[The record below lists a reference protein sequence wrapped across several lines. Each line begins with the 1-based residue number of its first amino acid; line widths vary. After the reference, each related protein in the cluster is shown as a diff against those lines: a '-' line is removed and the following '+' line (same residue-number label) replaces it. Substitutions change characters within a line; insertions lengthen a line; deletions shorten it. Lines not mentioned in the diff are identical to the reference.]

1 MNLKEVVSGV
11 QKTDPLYL
19 FDSYRHSAESELI
32 KLVPDEKQDFYL
44 VTDRTIF
51 HPKGGGQPADE
62 GLLKG
67 SDFAVQVKKVF
78 LVDDK
83 IVHWGKCIEGQPS
96 IGDITMEIDWH
107 KRYLYMRRHTACHL
121 FDHCLEVSMKR
132 PVETLDSWLGE
143 PCYVSYRGDT
153 PSEEVINSAEDLENS
168 LIQNGGSVKMR
179 PVSHQEFV
187 ATTQAPNRYRLPKID
202 VLRVVMIKDFSPIP
216 CGGTHVKDLKEIESF
231 HIKKL
236 ERVEPGYRVYYEV
249 EKVES
254 HIA

>member
-1 MNLKEVVSGV
+1 MNLKEVVSGF

-19 FDSYRHSAESELI
+19 SDSYRRSAESELI
-32 KLVPDEKQDFYL
+32 RLVPDQKQEFYL

-62 GLLKG
+62 GLLRG

-83 IVHWGKCIEGQPS
+83 IVHWGKCISGEPS
-96 IGDITMEIDWH
+96 VGEVTMEIDWD

-132 PVETLDSWLGE
+132 PIEPLDSWLGE
-143 PCYVSYRGDT
+143 PCYVAYKGDM
-153 PSEEVINSAEDLENS
+153 PSKDIVISAEGLENS
-168 LIQNGGSVKMR
+168 LIRKGGNVRTKL
-179 PVSHQEFV
+179 VTHQEFGSV
-187 ATTQAPNRYRLPKID
+187 TPAPNRYRLPGI
-202 VLRVVMIKDFSPIP
+202 VMLRVVLIEEFSPIP
-216 CGGTHVKDLKEIESF
+216 CGGTHVNDIKELGGFQVE
-231 HIKKL
+231 KL
-236 ERVEPGYRVYYEV
+236 

-254 HIA
+254 GFRIYFTIQ